1 MKLNLERLAREPGA
15 VLPFDCVLDLSRE
28 EWNGGRPF
36 THGVRVTGKV
46 RNMAG
51 ALTLSAELSGLLS
64 LVCDRCAQPF
74 EREKTVEYETL
85 LAFELANG
93 ESDDIVLL
101 DKSGELDL
109 DGLMTEVFL
118 LEMDT
123 KNLCSEDCR
132 GLCPGCGVDLNHE
145 PCRCKKE
152 IDPRLAKLAQL
163 LEKQEDQA

>member
-36 THGVRVTGKV
+36 THGVHVTGKV

-101 DKSGELDL
+101 DKDGELDIFKAL
-109 DGLMTEVFL
+109 RQQRIQLIGSV
-118 LEMDT
+118 
-123 KNLCSEDCR
+123 
-132 GLCPGCGVDLNHE
+132 
-145 PCRCKKE
+145 
-152 IDPRLAKLAQL
+152 AAQVAAYQIFNSRPL
-163 LEKQEDQA
+163 QIVGQIQLINALFGASCQVLIPASASSVKH

>member
-15 VLPFDCVLDLSRE
+15 ALPFDYALDLSQV

-36 THGVRVTGKV
+36 AHGVRVTGQV
-46 RNMAG
+46 RNRAG
-51 ALTLSAELSGLLS
+51 ALVLNAKLSTELS

-74 EREKTVEYETL
+74 RREKTVEYETL

-101 DKSGELDL
+101 DRDGELDL

-123 KNLCSEDCR
+123 KNLCSEDCK
-132 GLCPGCGVDLNHE
+132 GLCPGCGADLNRE

-163 LEKQEDQA
+163 LERQEDQA